1 MNKDV
6 YEGLSKEEKIVA
18 KALQY
23 NVLYEKGSIEDY
35 IKENNI
41 NGNIF
46 NDCEAILRYVGKII
60 LYHISLEKG
69 LSAGDIFKLKTA
81 RRLLKGI
88 IVPED
93 FTEDCISEN
102 DIDYM

>member
-1 MNKDV
+1 MNKDI
-6 YEGLSKEEKIVA
+6 YKGLSKEEKIVA

-41 NGNIF
+41 NGSVF
-46 NDCEAILRYVGKII
+46 DDCEAILRYIGKII
-60 LYHISLEKG
+60 NYHISLEKG
-69 LSAGDIFKLKTA
+69 LSAEDIFKLKTA
-81 RRLLKGI
+81 RRFLRGI

-93 FTEDCISEN
+93 STEDCASKS
-102 DIDYM
+102 DIDCM